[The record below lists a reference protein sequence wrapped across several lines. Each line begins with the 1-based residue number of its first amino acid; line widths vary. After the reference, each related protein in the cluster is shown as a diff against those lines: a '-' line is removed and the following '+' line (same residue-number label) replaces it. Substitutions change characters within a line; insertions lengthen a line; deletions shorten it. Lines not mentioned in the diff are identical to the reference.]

1 MPVVIFFACLDLERK
16 SSLINRLIKT
26 VNKVEKETS
35 CINSRA
41 ILDYVK
47 KYNVGDCSALFGNLD
62 PEIDAL
68 QDPESFLRDP
78 NNWISCS
85 VISKLYKRAASIL
98 NDEMAAYKI
107 GRYATENISLGY
119 AQRIIFKAFWSVRK
133 ALKHGQKINDRWNR
147 SKRVELVELKKNE
160 AIVRLHWVPKMD
172 VTKDVCLYNQGTY
185 ASMPL
190 IWEGNPAVIQ
200 EKCCY
205 FDGSPYC
212 EYHIKWPF
220 KNRFHEI
227 FSRLFTSKS
236 VLMETITEME
246 EDKAV
251 IEQKYEEVNLL
262 NIELNKKIKQLA
274 AIQETGKAILS
285 LLDLE
290 QLLTVIMNLLSNVCR
305 INRAVIMLIN
315 EDEGSLEYIH
325 GMGFNGE
332 VPEMIQNYR
341 VSLNRLSNILVR
353 VANTGRQ
360 EYVPEVKNSI
370 LRKENIM
377 LTHGKPT
384 SVYVVPLITR
394 SRVIGII
401 ATDAVDG
408 KGVPKETREALEV
421 FAPQIA
427 IAIENAKLYSRLQEQ
442 MEELKQSHALLSRSE
457 KFSFLGNL
465 AARLAH
471 EIKNPMTAIG
481 TFIQMMPQ
489 KYHDEEFREN
499 FHNIALEE
507 TSRINN
513 LINELLDLVK
523 KRESHFEFN
532 NLHKLINKMILLISP
547 QSNAK
552 KINVSCQ
559 FDPNIGQVW
568 MDSEKMKEVILNL
581 LSNAV
586 EFTPEGGKIEFT
598 TKTCIEK
605 GKPDTI
611 HIEIKDNGFGIPQ
624 SMIDNIFDPYFTTK
638 HRSSMHN
645 GTGLG
650 LFIAHQ
656 NMQDHDGTIEV
667 KSKVNEGTVFML
679 NLPVNNPNR
688 SSHSIDTRK
697 G

>member
-1 MPVVIFFACLDLERK
+1 M
-16 SSLINRLIKT
+16 
-26 VNKVEKETS
+26 EKETS

-47 KYNVGDCSALFGNLD
+47 KYNGGDCSALLGNLD
-62 PEIDAL
+62 PEIDVL
-68 QDPESFLRDP
+68 QDPESYLRDP
-78 NNWISCS
+78 NSWISCS

-107 GRYATENISLGY
+107 GKYATENISLGY
-119 AQRIIFKAFWSVRK
+119 AQSIIFKAFWSVRK
-133 ALKHGQKINDRWNR
+133 ALKHGQKINDRWNK

-160 AIVRLHWVPKMD
+160 AIVRLHWDPNMAA
-172 VTKDVCLYNQGTY
+172 TKDICLYNQGTY
-185 ASMPL
+185 TSMPL
-190 IWEGNPAVIQ
+190 IWKGKPAVLK
-200 EKCCY
+200 ERCCY

-227 FSRLFTSKS
+227 FSRFFTSKS

-290 QLLTVIMNLLSNVCR
+290 QLLTVIMNLLSNVCQ

-315 EDEGSLEYIH
+315 EDKGFLEYIH
-325 GMGFNGE
+325 GIGFDGD
-332 VPEMIQNYR
+332 VPEVIRNYK

-353 VANTGRQ
+353 VTNTGQ
-360 EYVPEVKNSI
+360 AEYVPEVKSST

-377 LTHGKPT
+377 LTYGKPT
-384 SVYVVPLITR
+384 SLYVVPLITR
-394 SRVIGII
+394 SRVIGVI

-408 KGVPKETREALEV
+408 KEVPGETRETLEV

-457 KFSFLGNL
+457 KFSFLGNM

-471 EIKNPMTAIG
+471 EIKNPLTAIG

-489 KYHDEEFREN
+489 KYHDEEFRNN
-499 FHNIALEE
+499 FHKIAMEE
-507 TSRINN
+507 TRRINS
-513 LINELLDLVK
+513 LITELLDLVNTK
-523 KRESHFEFN
+523 ESHIELN
-532 NLHKLINKMILLISP
+532 DLHGLIDSMILLISP

-568 MDSEKMKEVILNL
+568 MDSEKMKQVVLNI

-586 EFTPEGGKIEFT
+586 DFTPEGGKIELI
-598 TKTCIEK
+598 TKNCAEK
-605 GKPDTI
+605 EKQATVS
-611 HIEIKDNGFGIPQ
+611 IEIKDNGPGIPLAH
-624 SMIDNIFDPYFTTK
+624 IDRVFDPYFTTK
-638 HRSSMHN
+638 HKSNMHS

-656 NMQDHDGTIEV
+656 NMQDLDGTIEV